1 MAFAPKACS
10 LFLVVLLGVCI
21 QLNGAQ
27 YIPGAR
33 CKCPGTIMH
42 TQEAIVDFEIIEKT
56 HYCDTTEIIVT
67 LAEDGARRCLNP
79 VGKKAMFF
87 VNCWNIIN
95 KDNKQKK
102 RCLKRKAV

>member
-21 QLNGAQ
+21 QLYGAQ
-27 YIPGAR
+27 YVPGAR
-33 CKCPGTIMH
+33 CKCPGTIMN
-42 TQEAIVDFEIIEKT
+42 TPETIVDFEIIEKT

-79 VGKKAMFF
+79 VGRKAMLF
-87 VNCWNIIN
+87 VKCWNIIN
-95 KDNKQKK
+95 KDDKQKL
-102 RCLKRKAV
+102 RCLKRKAE